1 MKGNIFF
8 QDRLDNHCRI
18 SLSFIVCLIIL
29 VCFTGS
35 CYAQDEAAEYSY
47 TEYSLE
53 RNGLS
58 LHLDCVSMYGAK
70 PDHNI
75 LLVHGSTYS
84 SHEFDINYKDYSL
97 VRRLAREGY
106 AVWRLDIAGYG
117 HSEQVEDG
125 SIIDTEYAAEDI
137 NAAVNRIVELTS
149 QEKIDV
155 LGWSW
160 GTMTAGN
167 FAVKYPAH
175 LGKLILYAPIV
186 SGLGEQETAES
197 FSHNTW
203 DSAAEDFQRNDD
215 GSFKTDITNPLLI
228 ELFCSSCWHYDGDS
242 SPNGWSRDA
251 FVSPTTRLIQL
262 DRITVPTLLIYG
274 DADPNLDYEQL
285 SHALDILPEDS
296 ERCIIEG
303 GSHIVMY
310 EEPYYHEFQ
319 NQIISFLLQ

>member
-1 MKGNIFF
+1 MKGSIFL
-8 QDRLDNHCRI
+8 QDSRVNQRRI
-18 SLSFIVCLIIL
+18 KISFIVCLIIS
-29 VCFTGS
+29 VCFTAS
-35 CYAQDEAAEYSY
+35 CYAQDEETEYSY
-47 TEYSLE
+47 TEYSLG
-53 RNGLS
+53 RNEVS
-58 LHLDCVSMYGAK
+58 LHLDCVSMYGTK

-84 SHEFDINYKDYSL
+84 SHEFDIDYKDCSL
-97 VRRLAREGY
+97 VRRLAHEGY
-106 AVWRLDIAGYG
+106 
-117 HSEQVEDG
+117 
-125 SIIDTEYAAEDI
+125 
-137 NAAVNRIVELTS
+137 
-149 QEKIDV
+149 
-155 LGWSW
+155 
-160 GTMTAGN
+160 
-167 FAVKYPAH
+167 
-175 LGKLILYAPIV
+175 
-186 SGLGEQETAES
+186 

-215 GSFKTDITNPLLI
+215 GSFKTDITDPLLI

-303 GSHIVMY
+303 GSHIVM
-310 EEPYYHEFQ
+310 
-319 NQIISFLLQ
+319 

>member
-1 MKGNIFF
+1 M
-8 QDRLDNHCRI
+8 
-18 SLSFIVCLIIL
+18 VYLIIL
-29 VCFTGS
+29 VCFTVS
-35 CYAQDEAAEYSY
+35 CYAQDEEAEYSY
-47 TEYSLE
+47 TEYPLE
-53 RNGLS
+53 RNGIS
-58 LHLDCVSMYGAK
+58 LHLDCVSQTGTN
-70 PDHNI
+70 PERNI

-84 SHEFDINYKDYSL
+84 SHEFDIDYKDYSL
-97 VRRLAREGY
+97 VRTLAREGY

-197 FSHNTW
+197 FSHNSW
-203 DSAAEDFQRNDD
+203 DSAAVDFQRNDD
-215 GSFKTDITNPLLI
+215 GSFKIDITDPLLI

-251 FVSPTTRLIQL
+251 FVSPAIHLIQL
-262 DRITVPTLLIYG
+262 DRISVPTLLIYG
-274 DADPNLDYEQL
+274 DADPNMDYEQL
-285 SHALDILPEDS
+285 SHALDHLPEGS
-296 ERCIIEG
+296 EGCVIKG

-319 NQIISFLLQ
+319 NQIITFLQK

>member
-1 MKGNIFF
+1 M
-8 QDRLDNHCRI
+8 QDSRVNQRRI
-18 SLSFIVCLIIL
+18 KISFIVCLIIL
-29 VCFTGS
+29 VYFTAS
-35 CYAQDEAAEYSY
+35 CYAQDEEAKYSY
-47 TEYSLE
+47 TEYPLE
-53 RNGLS
+53 RNGIS
-58 LHLDCVSMYGAK
+58 LHLDCVSQTGTN
-70 PDHNI
+70 PERNI

-84 SHEFDINYKDYSL
+84 SHEFDIDYKDYSL
-97 VRRLAREGY
+97 VRTLAREGY

-117 HSEQVEDG
+117 RSEQVEDG
-125 SIIDTEYAAEDI
+125 SVIDTAYATEDI

-160 GTMTAGN
+160 GTMTAGK

-186 SGLGEQETAES
+186 SGLGEQETTES

-215 GSFKTDITNPLLI
+215 GSFKTDITDPLLI

>member
-1 MKGNIFF
+1 MKGSIFL
-8 QDRLDNHCRI
+8 QDSRVNQRRI
-18 SLSFIVCLIIL
+18 KISFIVCLIIL
-29 VCFTGS
+29 VYFTAS
-35 CYAQDEAAEYSY
+35 CYAQDEEAEYSY
-47 TEYSLE
+47 TEYPLE
-53 RNGLS
+53 RNGIS
-58 LHLDCVSMYGAK
+58 LHLDCVLQTGTN
-70 PDHNI
+70 PERNI

-84 SHEFDINYKDYSL
+84 SHEFNIDYKDYSL
-97 VRRLAREGY
+97 VRTLAREGY

-117 HSEQVEDG
+117 RSEQVEDG
-125 SIIDTEYAAEDI
+125 YVIDTAYAAEDI

-160 GTMTAGN
+160 GTMTAGM
-167 FAVKYPAH
+167 FAVKNPAH

-203 DSAAEDFQRNDD
+203 DSAAEDYQRNDD
-215 GSFKTDITNPLLI
+215 GSFKTDITDPLLI
-228 ELFCSSCWHYDGDS
+228 DLFCSSCWHYDGDS

-251 FVSPTTRLIQL
+251 FVRPTTRLIQL
-262 DRITVPTLLIYG
+262 DRISVPTLLIYG
-274 DADPNLDYEQL
+274 DTDPNLDYEQL
-285 SHALDILPEDS
+285 SHALDLLPEGS
-296 ERCIIEG
+296 ELCCIKG